1 MLAFTLAVILLII
14 TPGPAVLSLAGVG
27 ASYGCKNA
35 TKFLFG
41 LWIGNT
47 LVSVAVILGFAAL
60 VLADPMVRAFLALVS
75 ATYLL
80 YLALRIAFAGA
91 RVAFIQMDAP
101 GITNGI
107 TLQLINPKAYA
118 VHSTLFG
125 GFLIY
130 PDNFIFETCVKL
142 LVSNLFWILF
152 HFGWLYAGVFVNN
165 LDLPAKT
172 QRAVNS
178 GMAISLIVVVAMSVW
193 SISKPSILW

>member
-1 MLAFTLAVILLII
+1 
-14 TPGPAVLSLAGVG
+14 
-27 ASYGCKNA
+27 
-35 TKFLFG
+35 
-41 LWIGNT
+41 
-47 LVSVAVILGFAAL
+47 
-60 VLADPMVRAFLALVS
+60 MVRAFLALVS

-80 YLALRIAFAGA
+80 YLALRISFASA
-91 RVAFIQMDAP
+91 RVAVFQMDAP

-107 TLQLINPKAYA
+107 ILQAINPKAYA

-130 PDNFIFETCVKL
+130 PDKFIFETCVKL

-165 LDLPAKT
+165 LDPPAKT

-178 GMAISLIVVVAMSVW
+178 RMAISLIVVVAMYV
-193 SISKPSILW
+193 

>member
-14 TPGPAVLSLAGVG
+14 TPGPAVLSLAGVA

-47 LVSVAVILGFAAL
+47 LISVAVIAGFAAL
-60 VLADPMVRAFLALVS
+60 VLADPVVRVLLALFS
-75 ATYLL
+75 TAYLL

-91 RVAFIQMDAP
+91 KVAFIQMDAP

-125 GFLIY
+125 GFVIY
-130 PDNFIFETCVKL
+130 SENFIFETFVKL
-142 LVSNLFWILF
+142 LVSNFFWILF

-172 QRAVNS
+172 QRAVNF
-178 GMAISLIVVVAMSVW
+178 GMALSFIVVVAMSVW
-193 SISKPSILW
+193 SISKPSLSW

>member
-35 TKFLFG
+35 TKFMFG

-47 LVSVAVILGFAAL
+47 LVSVAVIAGFAAL
-60 VLADPMVRAFLALVS
+60 VLADPMVRIFLALVS
-75 ATYLL
+75 TTYLL

-91 RVAFIQMDAP
+91 KVAFIQMDAP

-125 GFLIY
+125 GFMIY
-130 PDNFIFETCVKL
+130 PENFFFETFAKL
-142 LVSNLFWILF
+142 LVSNVFWILF

-165 LDLPAKT
+165 LDLAAKT
-172 QRAVNS
+172 QRAVNF
-178 GMAISLIVVVAMSVW
+178 GMALSLIVVVAMSIW
-193 SISKPSILW
+193 SISKPSLSW